1 MLTKED
7 LEHLAELARIELKE
21 KEEKKLQKDLSS
33 ILDYFQELQKVNT
46 ENIKPMTGGTDLVS
60 VVREDFLGKTDDT
73 GKGPEAFPEQ
83 ERGFLRVPPIF

>member
-73 GKGPEAFPEQ
+73 GK
-83 ERGFLRVPPIF
+83 